1 MNSSG
6 SGDDGDSGCGDDYD
20 DDDDDDD
27 NDAVDGSIYPS
38 IYPSIHSSIHPSIHR
53 VCKGFVSTSAYTG
66 GERSAHERKPVRYR
80 KGISPVFLHDWEVL
94 RQ

>member
-6 SGDDGDSGCGDDYD
+6 SGDDNDDDSDSGC
-20 DDDDDDD
+20 DDDDDD

-38 IYPSIHSSIHPSIHR
+38 IYSSIHSSIHPSIHR
-53 VCKGFVSTSAYTG
+53 VCKSFVSTSAYTG

-80 KGISPVFLHDWEVL
+80 EGISPVLLHDWEVL